1 VTVRLERAK
10 SAARE
15 QPVFTILHAGRS
27 LMSPEVET
35 WLVSADEY
43 QLFVNDRGFFSQP
56 GETAPGSSVLA
67 CMFQMLGTA
76 HVEFRLGVDVDVLLK
91 FEAPARI
98 NFKFSGQVARHR
110 NASVSFFGRGNP
122 ISMYPA
128 TDPKPGGF
136 QLGPQVMQP
145 GTYRMEVSLTEART
159 YPCIVRDVELKPG
172 DNTLEIDLPELHAL
186 RIDASAHKER
196 YGLRIEQRSS
206 GKAGF
211 LSPDKDGMVVVP
223 GLPPGQYRLTLPAGG
238 GEAAEIVVNIQ
249 VPTGGTVVIPG

>member
-1 VTVRLERAK
+1 
-10 SAARE
+10 
-15 QPVFTILHAGRS
+15 
-27 LMSPEVET
+27 
-35 WLVSADEY
+35 
-43 QLFVNDRGFFSQP
+43 
-56 GETAPGSSVLA
+56 
-67 CMFQMLGTA
+67 
-76 HVEFRLGVDVDVLLK
+76 
-91 FEAPARI
+91 
-98 NFKFSGQVARHR
+98 
-110 NASVSFFGRGNP
+110 
-122 ISMYPA
+122 MYPA

-136 QLGPQVMQP
+136 QLGPQVKQP